1 MKHKENNYYTVGVVI
16 DEYAPNCLYTYKV
29 DNSIKIK
36 IDDYVVIKTDM
47 VFTDMG
53 FKVVQVQKV
62 YKPAQI
68 DNDYAYKYIVDKV
81 DLTLYNT
88 LIKRKLH

>member
-1 MKHKENNYYTVGVVI
+1 MKHVENDYYTVGVVI

-29 DNSIKIK
+29 DNSIKVK
-36 IDDYVVIKTDM
+36 IDDYVVVKTD
-47 VFTDMG
+47 TG

-62 YKPAQI
+62 RKPAQI

-81 DLTLYNT
+81 DLTFYNT
-88 LIKRKLH
+88 LTKQH